1 MPANVT
7 SFPSPS
13 SSNWFSVRAE
23 GSAKGVI
30 DIRGTIGL
38 EKFWEEEYGLDASG
52 TVTEFERAVKDLG
65 EVREIELNIYS
76 EGGEVFA
83 ALAMHAILTR
93 HPARVVANIDGLAAS
108 SATILML
115 AADEIRMPENAYVM
129 IHNPSWGGWGDHR
142 EISAIAEQ
150 LRKWGRDMA
159 NLYAGRIEDNT
170 GGDRA
175 AILSDVIAKMDS
187 TTWLTGA
194 EAKALGLVEVIT
206 GRVDLAANAG
216 SMISPMMLQHLS
228 RASVPEP
235 LKALLFDRA
244 APGMSTTAAP
254 TIPAPTAEAT
264 TLAPVPSVEISEPA
278 ATAETIEAV
287 VADGSDTSEQSQSV
301 AEPTAVIETPAAPSA
316 PVAPVATEPTA
327 SLTLDA
333 IRGVVAEAV
342 MAATTPLTERL
353 AAAEAALANEQGLRA
368 SGVPQNAW
376 GNQRPAEI
384 PTGDA
389 QSAPDFDTMSAGEKI
404 RLGREKMHPAKG

>member
-1 MPANVT
+1 MPAPIP
-7 SFPSPS
+7 FPTQPDQK
-13 SSNWFSVRAE
+13 WFTVRAE

-30 DIRGTIGL
+30 DVRGTIGL
-38 EKFWEEEYGLDASG
+38 EKFWEEEYGIDASG

-175 AILSDVIAKMDS
+175 AILSDVIAKMDA

-206 GRVDLAANAG
+206 GRVDLAANAAE
-216 SMISPMMLQHLS
+216 MISPMMLQHLS
-228 RASVPEP
+228 KASVPEP
-235 LKALLFDRA
+235 LKALLFDRP

-254 TIPAPTAEAT
+254 IIPAPTAEAT
-264 TLAPVPSVEISEPA
+264 TAAPVAPVEISEPT

-287 VADGSDTSEQSQSV
+287 EAVVSDQSDTSDLSEGV
-301 AEPTAVIETPAAPSA
+301 EVPAA

-342 MAATTPLTERL
+342 TAATTPLTERL
-353 AAAEAALANEQGLRA
+353 AAAEAALAHEQGLRA

-389 QSAPDFDTMSAGEKI
+389 PSHADFATMSAGEKI

>member
-1 MPANVT
+1 MPAPIP
-7 SFPSPS
+7 FPTQPDQK
-13 SSNWFSVRAE
+13 WFTVRAE

-30 DIRGTIGL
+30 DVRGTIGL
-38 EKFWEEEYGLDASG
+38 EKFWEEEYGIDASG

-175 AILSDVIAKMDS
+175 AILSDVIAKMDA

-206 GRVDLAANAG
+206 GRVDLAANAAQ
-216 SMISPMMLQHLS
+216 MISPMMLQHLS
-228 RASVPEP
+228 KASVPEP
-235 LKALLFDRA
+235 LKALLFDRP

-254 TIPAPTAEAT
+254 IVPAPTAEAT
-264 TLAPVPSVEISEPA
+264 TAAPVAPVEISEPT
-278 ATAETIEAV
+278 ATAETIAPVEAV
-287 VADGSDTSEQSQSV
+287 VSDQSDTSDLSEGV
-301 AEPTAVIETPAAPSA
+301 EVPAAP
-316 PVAPVATEPTA
+316 VATVATEPTA

-342 MAATTPLTERL
+342 TAATTPLTERL
-353 AAAEAALANEQGLRA
+353 AAAEAALAHEQGLRA

-389 QSAPDFDTMSAGEKI
+389 PSHADFATMTAGEKI

>member
-1 MPANVT
+1 MPAPIP
-7 SFPSPS
+7 FPTQPDQK
-13 SSNWFSVRAE
+13 WFTVRAE

-30 DIRGTIGL
+30 DVRGTIGL
-38 EKFWEEEYGLDASG
+38 EKFWEEEYGIDASG
-52 TVTEFERAVKDLG
+52 TVTEFERAVKELG

-175 AILSDVIAKMDS
+175 AILSDVIAKMDA

-206 GRVDLAANAG
+206 GRVDLAANAAQ
-216 SMISPMMLQHLS
+216 MISPMMLQHLS
-228 RASVPEP
+228 KASVPEP
-235 LKALLFDRA
+235 LKALLFDRP

-254 TIPAPTAEAT
+254 IVPAPTAEAT
-264 TLAPVPSVEISEPA
+264 TAAPVAPVEISEPT
-278 ATAETIEAV
+278 ATAETIAPVEAV
-287 VADGSDTSEQSQSV
+287 VSDQSDTSDLSEGV
-301 AEPTAVIETPAAPSA
+301 EVPAAPA
-316 PVAPVATEPTA
+316 APVATEPTA

-342 MAATTPLTERL
+342 TAATTPLTERL
-353 AAAEAALANEQGLRA
+353 AAAEAALAHEQGLRA

-389 QSAPDFDTMSAGEKI
+389 PSHADFATMTAGEKI

>member
-1 MPANVT
+1 MPAPIP
-7 SFPSPS
+7 FPSQPDQK
-13 SSNWFSVRAE
+13 WFSVRAE

-30 DIRGTIGL
+30 DVRGTIGL
-38 EKFWEEEYGLDASG
+38 EKFWEEEYGIDASG
-52 TVTEFERAVKDLG
+52 TVTEFERAVKELG

-175 AILSDVIAKMDS
+175 AILSDVIAKMDA

-206 GRVDLAANAG
+206 GRVDLAANAAE
-216 SMISPMMLQHLS
+216 MISPMMLQHLS
-228 RASVPEP
+228 KASVPEP
-235 LKALLFDRA
+235 LKALLFDRP

-254 TIPAPTAEAT
+254 IIPAPTAEAT
-264 TLAPVPSVEISEPA
+264 TAAPVAPVEISEPT
-278 ATAETIEAV
+278 ATAETIAPVEAV
-287 VADGSDTSEQSQSV
+287 VSDGSDQSDLSHLSEGV
-301 AEPTAVIETPAAPSA
+301 EVPAAP
-316 PVAPVATEPTA
+316 VATVATEPTA

-342 MAATTPLTERL
+342 TAATTPLTERL
-353 AAAEAALANEQGLRA
+353 AAAEAALAHEQGLRA

-389 QSAPDFDTMSAGEKI
+389 PSHADFATMSAGEKI

>member
-1 MPANVT
+1 MPAPIP
-7 SFPSPS
+7 FPSQPDQK
-13 SSNWFSVRAE
+13 WFSVRAE

-30 DIRGTIGL
+30 DVRGTIGL
-38 EKFWEEEYGLDASG
+38 EKFWEEEYGIDASG

-175 AILSDVIAKMDS
+175 AILSDVIGKMDA

-206 GRVDLAANAG
+206 GRVDLAANAAQ
-216 SMISPMMLQHLS
+216 MISPMMLQHLS
-228 RASVPEP
+228 KASVPEP
-235 LKALLFDRA
+235 LKALLFDRP

-254 TIPAPTAEAT
+254 IVPAPTAEAT
-264 TLAPVPSVEISEPA
+264 TAAPVAPVEISEPT
-278 ATAETIEAV
+278 ATAETIAPVEAV
-287 VADGSDTSEQSQSV
+287 VSDQSDTSDLSEGV
-301 AEPTAVIETPAAPSA
+301 EVTAA
-316 PVAPVATEPTA
+316 PVATVATEPTA

-342 MAATTPLTERL
+342 TAATTPLTERL
-353 AAAEAALANEQGLRA
+353 AAAEAALAHEQGLRA

-389 QSAPDFDTMSAGEKI
+389 PSHADFATMSAGEKI

>member
-1 MPANVT
+1 MPAPIP
-7 SFPSPS
+7 FPTQPDQK
-13 SSNWFSVRAE
+13 WFTVRAE

-30 DIRGTIGL
+30 DVRGTIGL
-38 EKFWEEEYGLDASG
+38 EKFWEEEYGIDASG

-175 AILSDVIAKMDS
+175 AILSDVIAKMDA

-206 GRVDLAANAG
+206 GRVDLAANAAQ
-216 SMISPMMLQHLS
+216 MISPMMLQHLS
-228 RASVPEP
+228 KASVPEP
-235 LKALLFDRA
+235 LKALLFDRP

-254 TIPAPTAEAT
+254 IIPAPTAEAT
-264 TLAPVPSVEISEPA
+264 TAAPVAPVEIFEPT
-278 ATAETIEAV
+278 ATAETIAPVEAV
-287 VADGSDTSEQSQSV
+287 VSDQSDTSDLSEGV
-301 AEPTAVIETPAAPSA
+301 EVPAAPA
-316 PVAPVATEPTA
+316 APVATEPTA

-342 MAATTPLTERL
+342 TAATTPLTERL
-353 AAAEAALANEQGLRA
+353 AAAEAALAHEQGLRA

-389 QSAPDFDTMSAGEKI
+389 PSHADFATMTAGEKI

>member
-1 MPANVT
+1 MPAPIP
-7 SFPSPS
+7 FPTQPDQK
-13 SSNWFSVRAE
+13 WFTVRAE

-30 DIRGTIGL
+30 DVRGTIGL
-38 EKFWEEEYGLDASG
+38 EKFWEEEYGIDASG

-175 AILSDVIAKMDS
+175 AILSDVIAKMDA

-206 GRVDLAANAG
+206 GRVDLAANAAQ
-216 SMISPMMLQHLS
+216 MISPMMLQHLS
-228 RASVPEP
+228 KASVPEP
-235 LKALLFDRA
+235 LKALLFDRP

-254 TIPAPTAEAT
+254 IIPAPTAEAT
-264 TLAPVPSVEISEPA
+264 TAAPVAPVEISEPT
-278 ATAETIEAV
+278 ATAETIAPVEAV
-287 VADGSDTSEQSQSV
+287 VSDQSDTSDTSHLSEGV
-301 AEPTAVIETPAAPSA
+301 EVPAA

-342 MAATTPLTERL
+342 TAATTPLTERL
-353 AAAEAALANEQGLRA
+353 AAAEAALAHEQGLRA

-389 QSAPDFDTMSAGEKI
+389 PSHADFATMSAGEKI

>member
-1 MPANVT
+1 MPAPIP
-7 SFPSPS
+7 FPTQPDQK
-13 SSNWFSVRAE
+13 WFSVRAE

-30 DIRGTIGL
+30 DVRGTIGL
-38 EKFWEEEYGLDASG
+38 EKFWEEEYGIDASG
-52 TVTEFERAVKDLG
+52 TVTEFERAVKELG

-150 LRKWGRDMA
+150 LRKWGRDIA

-175 AILSDVIAKMDS
+175 AILSDVIAKMDA

-206 GRVDLAANAG
+206 GRVDLAANAAQ
-216 SMISPMMLQHLS
+216 MISPMMLQHLS
-228 RASVPEP
+228 KASVPEP
-235 LKALLFDRA
+235 LKALLFDRP

-254 TIPAPTAEAT
+254 IIPAPTAEAT
-264 TLAPVPSVEISEPA
+264 TAAPVAPVEISEPT
-278 ATAETIEAV
+278 ATAETIAPVEAV
-287 VADGSDTSEQSQSV
+287 VSDQSDTSDLSEGV
-301 AEPTAVIETPAAPSA
+301 EVPA
-316 PVAPVATEPTA
+316 APVATVATEPTAPTA

-342 MAATTPLTERL
+342 TAATTPLTERL
-353 AAAEAALANEQGLRA
+353 AAAEAALAHEQGLRA

-389 QSAPDFDTMSAGEKI
+389 PSHADFATMSAGEKI

>member
-1 MPANVT
+1 MPAPIP
-7 SFPSPS
+7 FPTQPDQK
-13 SSNWFSVRAE
+13 WFTVRAE

-30 DIRGTIGL
+30 DVRGTIGL
-38 EKFWEEEYGLDASG
+38 EKFWEEEYGIDASG

-175 AILSDVIAKMDS
+175 AILSDVIAKMDA

-194 EAKALGLVEVIT
+194 EAKSLGLVEVIT
-206 GRVDLAANAG
+206 GRVDLAANAAQ
-216 SMISPMMLQHLS
+216 MISPMMLQHLS
-228 RASVPEP
+228 KASVPEP
-235 LKALLFDRA
+235 LKALLFDRP

-254 TIPAPTAEAT
+254 IVPAPTAEAT
-264 TLAPVPSVEISEPA
+264 TAAPVAPVEISEPT
-278 ATAETIEAV
+278 ATAETIAPVEAV
-287 VADGSDTSEQSQSV
+287 VSDQSDTSDLSEGV
-301 AEPTAVIETPAAPSA
+301 EVPAAP
-316 PVAPVATEPTA
+316 VATVATEPTA

-342 MAATTPLTERL
+342 TAATTPLTERL
-353 AAAEAALANEQGLRA
+353 AAAEAALAHEQGLRA

-389 QSAPDFDTMSAGEKI
+389 PSHADFATMTAGEKI

>member
-1 MPANVT
+1 MPAPIP
-7 SFPSPS
+7 FPTQPDQK
-13 SSNWFSVRAE
+13 WFTVRAE

-30 DIRGTIGL
+30 DVRGTIGL
-38 EKFWEEEYGLDASG
+38 EKFWEEEYGIDASG

-175 AILSDVIAKMDS
+175 AILSDVIAKMDA

-206 GRVDLAANAG
+206 GRVDLAANAAQ
-216 SMISPMMLQHLS
+216 MISPMMLQHLS
-228 RASVPEP
+228 KASVPEP
-235 LKALLFDRA
+235 LKALLFDRP

-254 TIPAPTAEAT
+254 IVPAPTAEAT
-264 TLAPVPSVEISEPA
+264 IAAPVAPVEISEPT
-278 ATAETIEAV
+278 ATAETIAPVEAV
-287 VADGSDTSEQSQSV
+287 VSDQSETSDLSEGV
-301 AEPTAVIETPAAPSA
+301 EVPAAP
-316 PVAPVATEPTA
+316 VATVATEPTA

-342 MAATTPLTERL
+342 TAATTPLTERL
-353 AAAEAALANEQGLRA
+353 AAAEAALAHEQGLRA

-389 QSAPDFDTMSAGEKI
+389 PSHADFATMTAGEKI

>member
-1 MPANVT
+1 MSALIAFPVQPA
-7 SFPSPS
+7 PK
-13 SSNWFSVRAE
+13 WFSVRAE

-38 EKFWEEEYGLDASG
+38 EKIFEEAYGIEASG
-52 TVTEFERAVKDLG
+52 TVSEFERAVKDLG

-108 SATILML
+108 SATVLML
-115 AADEIRMPENAYVM
+115 AADEIRMPENAYLM

-142 EISAIAEQ
+142 EISAIADQ

-175 AILSDVIAKMDS
+175 AILSDVISKMDA

-194 EAKALGLVEVIT
+194 EAKALGLVETIT

-216 SMISPMMLQHLS
+216 GMISPMMLSHLS

-235 LKALLFDRA
+235 LRAVLFDRA
-244 APGMSTTAAP
+244 TPDMSTPLVP
-254 TIPAPTAEAT
+254 TIPAPSAEANS
-264 TLAPVPSVEISEPA
+264 P
-278 ATAETIEAV
+278 
-287 VADGSDTSEQSQSV
+287 
-301 AEPTAVIETPAAPSA
+301 A
-316 PVAPVATEPTA
+316 PVAPVATVEAPAPVEATVESPVESPVVSDTSDQSDTSVATDAPTEPVTPVAAAVPTA
-327 SLTLDA
+327 ALTLDA

-342 MAATTPLTERL
+342 TTATASLTERL
-353 AAAEAALANEQGLRA
+353 TAAEAALAHEQGLRA
-368 SGVPQNAW
+368 NNVPQNAW
-376 GNQRPAEI
+376 GSQQPADI

-389 QSAPDFDTMSAGEKI
+389 PSTPDFATMSAGEKI
-404 RLGREKMHPAKG
+404 RYGREKMFPGKA

>member
-1 MPANVT
+1 MPAPIP
-7 SFPSPS
+7 FPTQPDQK
-13 SSNWFSVRAE
+13 WFTVRAE

-30 DIRGTIGL
+30 DVRGTIGL
-38 EKFWEEEYGLDASG
+38 EKFWEEEYGIDASG

-175 AILSDVIAKMDS
+175 AILSDVIAKMDA

-206 GRVDLAANAG
+206 GRVDLAANAAQ
-216 SMISPMMLQHLS
+216 MISPMMLQHLS
-228 RASVPEP
+228 KASVPEP
-235 LKALLFDRA
+235 LKALLFDRP

-254 TIPAPTAEAT
+254 IIPAPTAEAT
-264 TLAPVPSVEISEPA
+264 TAAPVAPVEISEPI
-278 ATAETIEAV
+278 ATAETIAPVEAV
-287 VADGSDTSEQSQSV
+287 VSDGSDQSDLSEGV
-301 AEPTAVIETPAAPSA
+301 EVPAAP
-316 PVAPVATEPTA
+316 VATVATEPTA

-342 MAATTPLTERL
+342 TAATTPLTERL
-353 AAAEAALANEQGLRA
+353 AAAEAALAHEQGLRA

-389 QSAPDFDTMSAGEKI
+389 PSHADFATMTAGEKI

>member
-1 MPANVT
+1 MPAPIP
-7 SFPSPS
+7 FPTQPDQK
-13 SSNWFSVRAE
+13 WFTVRAE

-30 DIRGTIGL
+30 DVRGTIGL
-38 EKFWEEEYGLDASG
+38 EKFWEEEYGIDASG

-175 AILSDVIAKMDS
+175 AILSDVIAKMDA

-206 GRVDLAANAG
+206 GRVDLAANAAQ
-216 SMISPMMLQHLS
+216 MISPMMLQHLS
-228 RASVPEP
+228 KASVPEP
-235 LKALLFDRA
+235 LKALLFDRP

-254 TIPAPTAEAT
+254 IIPAPTAEAT
-264 TLAPVPSVEISEPA
+264 TAAPVAPVEISEPT
-278 ATAETIEAV
+278 ATAETIAPVEAV
-287 VADGSDTSEQSQSV
+287 VSDQSDTSDLSEGV
-301 AEPTAVIETPAAPSA
+301 EVPAAP
-316 PVAPVATEPTA
+316 VATVATEPTA

-342 MAATTPLTERL
+342 TAATTPLTERL
-353 AAAEAALANEQGLRA
+353 AAAEAALAHEQGLRA

-389 QSAPDFDTMSAGEKI
+389 PSHADFATMSAGEKI

>member
-1 MPANVT
+1 MPAPIP
-7 SFPSPS
+7 FPTQPDQK
-13 SSNWFSVRAE
+13 WFTVRAE

-30 DIRGTIGL
+30 DVRGTIGL
-38 EKFWEEEYGLDASG
+38 EKFWEEEYGIDASG

-175 AILSDVIAKMDS
+175 AILSDVIAKMDA

-206 GRVDLAANAG
+206 GRVDLAANAAE
-216 SMISPMMLQHLS
+216 MISPMMLQHLS
-228 RASVPEP
+228 KASVPEP
-235 LKALLFDRA
+235 LKALLFDRP

-254 TIPAPTAEAT
+254 IIPAPTAET
-264 TLAPVPSVEISEPA
+264 TTAAPVAPVEIFEPI
-278 ATAETIEAV
+278 ATAETIAPVEAV
-287 VADGSDTSEQSQSV
+287 VSDQSDTSDLSEGV
-301 AEPTAVIETPAAPSA
+301 EVPDA
-316 PVAPVATEPTA
+316 PVATVATEPTA

-342 MAATTPLTERL
+342 TAATTPLTERL
-353 AAAEAALANEQGLRA
+353 AAAEAALAHEQGLRA

-389 QSAPDFDTMSAGEKI
+389 PSHADFATMTAGEKI

>member
-7 SFPSPS
+7 AFPSPS

-30 DIRGTIGL
+30 DVRGTIGL
-38 EKFWEEEYGLDASG
+38 EKFWEEEYGIDASG

-175 AILSDVIAKMDS
+175 AILSDVIAKMDA

-194 EAKALGLVEVIT
+194 EAKALGLVEVTT

-216 SMISPMMLQHLS
+216 AMISPMMLQHLS

-235 LKALLFDRA
+235 LKALLFDRP

-254 TIPAPTAEAT
+254 TIPAPAAEAT
-264 TLAPVPSVEISEPA
+264 TLPPA
-278 ATAETIEAV
+278 ATVEPVATPETIAPVEAV
-287 VADGSDTSEQSQSV
+287 VSDQSDTSDLSEGV
-301 AEPTAVIETPAAPSA
+301 EVPAAPA
-316 PVAPVATEPTA
+316 APVATEPTA

-342 MAATTPLTERL
+342 TAATTPLTERL
-353 AAAEAALANEQGLRA
+353 AAAEAALAHEQGLRA

-376 GNQRPAEI
+376 GNQRPADI

-389 QSAPDFDTMSAGEKI
+389 PSHADFATMTAGEKI

>member
-1 MPANVT
+1 MPAPIP
-7 SFPSPS
+7 FPTQPDQK
-13 SSNWFSVRAE
+13 WFSVRAE

-30 DIRGTIGL
+30 DVRGTIGL
-38 EKFWEEEYGLDASG
+38 EKFWEEEYGIDASG

-175 AILSDVIAKMDS
+175 AILSDVIAKMDA

-206 GRVDLAANAG
+206 GRVDLAANAAQ
-216 SMISPMMLQHLS
+216 MISPMMLQHLS
-228 RASVPEP
+228 KASVPEP
-235 LKALLFDRA
+235 LKALLFDRP

-254 TIPAPTAEAT
+254 IIPAPTAEAT
-264 TLAPVPSVEISEPA
+264 TAAPVAPVEISEPI
-278 ATAETIEAV
+278 ATAETIEEV
-287 VADGSDTSEQSQSV
+287 TADASDASDLSATVEQPEFVSV
-301 AEPTAVIETPAAPSA
+301 PAAET
-316 PVAPVATEPTA
+316 VAPVATEPTA

-342 MAATTPLTERL
+342 TAATTPLTERL
-353 AAAEAALANEQGLRA
+353 AAAEAALAHEQGLRA

-389 QSAPDFDTMSAGEKI
+389 PSHADFATMTAGEKI